1 VDRSPNY
8 HPSVWATGYFEPEKD
23 FSCSTRLND
32 YSRSRCTGLVHS
44 LEQGKGAGLFRLI
57 LSIAVVIVLALA
69 YVVLQFRGL
78 STSAGIDQAQIARE
92 LSRGHGFSTKDIR
105 PIEAKL
111 LEKNLGQVPS
121 ENLPDLYHA
130 PLNPVVNA
138 GVLYVVSSLFH
149 LKTDHSDPVYRGD
162 RCIAALS
169 VAFFL
174 LAVFV
179 NFRLAQLLFDRVSNG
194 GVEEGCYYA
203 SGEREGWRSNCGSG
217 PMKNDGERCGTECRQ
232 AKDVRNLSPLLTTA
246 SHLSS

>member
-1 VDRSPNY
+1 MITQEADVQR
-8 HPSVWATGYFEPEKD
+8 
-23 FSCSTRLND
+23 
-32 YSRSRCTGLVHS
+32 LVHS

-57 LSIAVVIVLALA
+57 LSIAAVIVLALA

-105 PIEAKL
+105 PIEAQL
-111 LEKNLGQVPS
+111 LEKNLGRVPS

-162 RCIAALS
+162 RCIAARSWGNESDRYLDETERDH
-169 VAFFL
+169 FL
-174 LAVFV
+174 RYAVGD
-179 NFRLAQLLFDRVSNG
+179 RLVLR
-194 GVEEGCYYA
+194 
-203 SGEREGWRSNCGSG
+203 
-217 PMKNDGERCGTECRQ
+217 P
-232 AKDVRNLSPLLTTA
+232 
-246 SHLSS
+246 